1 MTHAADKGT
10 ALITG
15 AASAIGALYA
25 NALASRG
32 YDLLLVAPDPSRL
45 ERFAAWLA
53 ARFQRSV
60 AVLSADLAGRTYSD
74 DTGRVEDLL
83 LGDENLRV
91 LVNNAGLGAANMLP
105 SCEMGEVETII
116 ALNSAAP
123 ARLAYGAAL
132 AFSARGGGT
141 IVNVASTGAA
151 LPRAR
156 GDAEPFLVGLS
167 RTLHA
172 ELGRSG
178 LRIQAVMPGSGA
190 RALWDWAAGPV
201 ERVPHEL
208 IGITEAMVDEALEG
222 LDAGELVTRIG
233 RPRSAAASRLRAA
246 AAAARA

>member
-1 MTHAADKGT
+1 MTNAADKGT

-15 AASAIGALYA
+15 AASGIGALYA

-32 YDLLLVAPDPSRL
+32 YDLLLVAPDPTRL

-60 AVLSADLAGRTYSD
+60 ATLSADLSGRTAAE
-74 DTGRVEDLL
+74 DTGRLEDLL

-105 SCEMGEVETII
+105 SREMGEVETIL
-116 ALNSAAP
+116 ALNAAPP

-141 IVNVASTGAA
+141 IVNIAPVGGAS
-151 LPRAR
+151 PRAGR
-156 GDAEPFLVGLS
+156 DAEPFLVGLS

-172 ELGRSG
+172 EVGRSG

-201 ERVPHEL
+201 ERLPHEL
-208 IGITEAMVDEALEG
+208 IVVTEVMVDEALEG
-222 LDAGELVTRIG
+222 LDAGERVTRIG
-233 RPRSAAASRLRAA
+233 RPRTAADSRLRAA
-246 AAAARA
+246 AGHV